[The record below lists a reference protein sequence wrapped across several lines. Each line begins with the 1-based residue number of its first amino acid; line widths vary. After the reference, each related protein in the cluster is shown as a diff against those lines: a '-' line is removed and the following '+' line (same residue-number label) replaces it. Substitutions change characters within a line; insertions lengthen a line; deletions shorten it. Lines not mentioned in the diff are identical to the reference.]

1 MLNQSLESVNMH
13 EAKTNFSRI
22 VEDVK
27 RFGKPIIIAKSGKPQ
42 VKIVPLDTI
51 QNGSRFG
58 FMKKQN
64 MQIPEDFDRLYQ
76 DEIVAMF
83 EGKEE

>member
-1 MLNQSLESVNMH
+1 M
-13 EAKTNFSRI
+13 
-22 VEDVK
+22 
-27 RFGKPIIIAKSGKPQ
+27 
-42 VKIVPLDTI
+42 PLDTI

-76 DEIVAMF
+76 NEIVAMF